1 MLIDRYKTN
10 ISRHNMEEILH
21 RNMTP
26 AEIIDFLQRGAVYRS
41 FSEVLGL
48 VCPEKDLHEE
58 LTDGLVRIAGAE
70 NDSPEKRRT
79 IEKSVRNW
87 LDGDMIPKNREQLFK
102 ICFALELSEG
112 DADYVLR
119 RAAETGIHYRNP
131 QELVYAFAL
140 RTGMSWA
147 EAEALTADM
156 AGIYEPLVAAAS
168 LKRKEEWSQREKE
181 FRNQRKAEIDRIKA
195 IRDDSRRK
203 RYGLEFKEV
212 YVASIRRQ
220 EEPEFFT
227 SRMRDEFAG
236 VGTTDDLAAFF
247 RENSEKLGMLHE
259 SAYEKFWELLIQL
272 QEPEILLEDELDISS
287 LSLRDVSDVYFRMH
301 VPRQKNL
308 KNFTYLQKMIK
319 KNWPDYSEL
328 QKMKSRTIDVSR
340 KVILLLFIITGDFLE
355 EDQPDEP
362 EAPSAWL
369 SDSIGYAAETDED
382 TPEDRLEVMI
392 RRIDWF
398 LEKYGMNQLDPGAP
412 FDCLLLYALAAQ
424 CDDDFFSDEFGRAL
438 EVLFEDV

>member
-10 ISRHNMEEILH
+10 ISRHNLEEILH

-26 AEIIDFLQRGAVYRS
+26 AEIIDYLQRGAVYRS
-41 FSEVLGL
+41 FSEVLRLAYPADDLREKLKSGL
-48 VCPEKDLHEE
+48 IRM
-58 LTDGLVRIAGAE
+58 TGLEDSAE
-70 NDSPEKRRT
+70 QART

-87 LDGDMIPKNREQLFK
+87 LDGGVVPKNRGQLFK

-112 DADYVLR
+112 DADYVFR

-131 QELVYAFAL
+131 QELVFAFAL
-140 RTGMSWA
+140 RTGMTWA
-147 EAEALTADM
+147 EAEALDTEM
-156 AGIYEPLVAAAS
+156 ARIYEPLVSGAA
-168 LKRKEEWSQREKE
+168 KMRREEWTRRERE
-181 FRNQRKAEIDRIKA
+181 FREQRRAEINRIKA
-195 IRDDSRRK
+195 IRDDVRRK

-212 YVASIRRQ
+212 YVASVRQ
-220 EEPEFFT
+220 QEDPEFFT
-227 SRMRDEFAG
+227 SRIRDEFAG
-236 VGTTDDLAAFF
+236 VRTREDLEAFF
-247 RENSEKLGMLHE
+247 RENGADLGRLHE

-287 LSLRDVSDVYFRMH
+287 LSLKDVSDIYFRMH

-328 QKMKSRTIDVSR
+328 QRMKSRTVDVSR
-340 KVILLLFIITGDFLE
+340 KVILLLFLITGDFLE
-355 EDQPDEP
+355 EEDAPDGTE
-362 EAPSAWL
+362 
-369 SDSIGYAAETDED
+369 DAAVQFQDAVADAMDMDED

-392 RRIDWF
+392 RRIDWL
-398 LEKYGMNQLDPGAP
+398 LEKYGMNQLDPGSP

-424 CDDDFFSDEFGRAL
+424 CDDDFFSDEFSRAL